1 MSGSDPAGRAGEP
14 YAGPDPGCE
23 PGVVRLSVAAQP
35 HMVATA
41 RAVAA
46 HLAGRADFD
55 IDTIGDLRLA
65 VDQACDSLI
74 QIAVLGARL
83 DFVFTVCVDRMH
95 VDVATAT
102 RINAVVD
109 PAGFGWQLLRALTD
123 QTRLEL
129 GAGGRPERLAIR
141 FTTRVPA

>member
-1 MSGSDPAGRAGEP
+1 MSGIDPVGHREDP

-74 QIAVLGARL
+74 QIAVPGARL
-83 DFVFTVCVDRMH
+83 EFVFTVCVDEMH
-95 VDVATAT
+95 VDVATST
-102 RINAVVD
+102 RTDAVVD

-129 GAGGRPERLAIR
+129 GAGGQPERLAIR
-141 FTTRVPA
+141 FTIRVPS